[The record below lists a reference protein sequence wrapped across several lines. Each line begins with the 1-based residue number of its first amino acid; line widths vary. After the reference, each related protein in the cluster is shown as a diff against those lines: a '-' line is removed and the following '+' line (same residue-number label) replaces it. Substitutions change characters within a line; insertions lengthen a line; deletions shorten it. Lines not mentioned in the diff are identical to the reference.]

1 MRVMCARE
9 YINTMREKPLKNV
22 DFYFDFISPYS
33 YLAVVQLADFSLRNN
48 VSFRWL
54 PVNLPKLIHQS
65 GNTPPSLIK
74 NKAIYSLRDLK
85 RWAAYL
91 HVPFK
96 MIRPGSFDSRPALR
110 IAGKLNGE
118 DRVRF
123 CLAVFEAL
131 WSGDVDP
138 KKDGWL
144 EAVFALKALPDAWL
158 GLTSDFFESNVS
170 IALKAGLF
178 GVPSFILQKK
188 GKHEIFFGIDH
199 LDFLA
204 RACLASDSV
213 RPS

>member
-110 IAGKLNGE
+110 IAGALHGE

-138 KKDGWL
+138 RKEGWL
-144 EAVFALKALPDAWL
+144 QEVFDLKELPNEWL
-158 GLTSDFFESNVS
+158 ELTSDAFELQVE

-178 GVPSFILQKK
+178 GVPTFIVH
-188 GKHEIFFGIDH
+188 GKAKSEMFFGVDH
-199 LDFLA
+199 LDFLL
-204 RACLASDSV
+204 RACEKS
-213 RPS
+213 

>member
-1 MRVMCARE
+1 
-9 YINTMREKPLKNV
+9 MREKPLKNV

-33 YLAVVQLADFSLRNN
+33 YLAALQLAEFSSRNN
-48 VSFRWL
+48 VGFEWL

-91 HVPFK
+91 DVPFK

-110 IAGKLNGE
+110 IAGALHGE
-118 DRVRF
+118 NRVRF

-131 WSGDVDP
+131 WSGAIDP
-138 KKDGWL
+138 KKDAWL
-144 EAVFALKALPDAWL
+144 EAVFAFKALPDAWL
-158 GLTSDFFESNVS
+158 GLTSDLFENNVS

-178 GVPSFILQKK
+178 GVPSFVLQGK
-188 GKHEIFFGIDH
+188 GKSEMFFGVDH